1 MDTTQPSTE
10 ESKIEPVTVE
20 TVEDVIGKKALDKKA
35 GANGSLVEG
44 QIDYKAKIYLFLEME
59 KLKLI
64 NQAVAAGLSEQDVN
78 QAFSEENLIDFSLEH
93 LKVIIKDMKK
103 SNEAKLAESAA
114 KAINGEAAA

>member
-1 MDTTQPSTE
+1 MMQAARLKQVNLEIDTTQPSTE

-20 TVEDVIGKKALDKKA
+20 TVDDSEVIGKKALDKKEA

-64 NQAVAAGLSEQDVN
+64 N
-78 QAFSEENLIDFSLEH
+78 
-93 LKVIIKDMKK
+93 
-103 SNEAKLAESAA
+103 
-114 KAINGEAAA
+114 

>member
-1 MDTTQPSTE
+1 MMQAARLKQVNLEIDTTQPSTE

-20 TVEDVIGKKALDKKA
+20 TVDDSDVIGKKALHKKEA

-64 NQAVAAGLSEQDVN
+64 N
-78 QAFSEENLIDFSLEH
+78 
-93 LKVIIKDMKK
+93 
-103 SNEAKLAESAA
+103 
-114 KAINGEAAA
+114 